1 MLIGKV
7 ICTCIYVVLIS
18 IQLDKVMQ
26 NLLVRQVDGWSH
38 LHFYICCVCLYA
50 NVYSHLHLYM
60 CCLKLFI
67 FCLCIYF
74 VCHLHIYCVIYA
86 EGLTCILV
94 ELIIYP
100 DNKIICKTYWLVY
113 TDWWNH
119 LHLYICSVNL
129 CADGWSHLHNSLLR
143 LFRLMNSSA
152 LVHIYYVCLYANG
165 YALVHV
171 HLHRDKQS

>member
-1 MLIGKV
+1 
-7 ICTCIYVVLIS
+7 
-18 IQLDKVMQ
+18 
-26 NLLVRQVDGWSH
+26 
-38 LHFYICCVCLYA
+38 
-50 NVYSHLHLYM
+50 M
-60 CCLKLFI
+60 CCLKLYKDGWSHVH
-67 FCLCIYF
+67 FCVLISMQMHKVTCTCTQVVLISMQMDQIM
-74 VCHLHIYCVIYA
+74 CTTNWLIYA
-86 EGLTCILV
+86 EGWTCILV